1 MTIFI
6 DPQLIAKRQHIKV
19 PPEKSRY
26 LLSVLRCKK
35 GHAVTVID
43 GKGSAYTAEIISIV
57 NKDVFIDITGDLPLN
72 AELPVR
78 LTLCQGLL
86 KGEKMELVI
95 QKATELGV
103 AEIVPLVTER
113 SIVKETRKVKRWHAI
128 AEEAAEQCGR
138 AVVPLV
144 RDPEKLNDIVD
155 REKMN
160 GLLFWEG
167 GGQAISEAMGV
178 IDMKRAF
185 HIFIGPEGGFTPD
198 EVRKAEGQGLVRTTL
213 GKRILRAETAA
224 IAATALVQFLIEDR
238 KNRETKRP

>member
-6 DPQLIAKRQHIKV
+6 PPENLAKRQHIKV

-35 GHAVTVID
+35 GDAVTVID
-43 GKGSAYTAEIISIV
+43 GRGSAYAAQIVSIV
-57 NKDVFIDITGDLPLN
+57 GKDIFIDITGDLPLN
-72 AELPVR
+72 AELPVP

-86 KGEKMELVI
+86 KGEKMDLVI

-103 AEIVPLVTER
+103 TEIVPLVTER

-144 RDPEKLNDIVD
+144 RDPEKLNDILD
-155 REKMN
+155 GEKMN

-167 GGQAISEAMGV
+167 GGRALQEAMSV
-178 IDMKRAF
+178 IDSGLTV
-185 HIFIGPEGGFTPD
+185 HIFIGPEGGFSSA
-198 EVRKAEGQGLVRTTL
+198 EIHKAEGQGLVRTTL

-224 IAATALVQFLIEDR
+224 ITAVALVQFLIEKPR
-238 KNRETKRP
+238 IVSSK

>member
-6 DPQLIAKRQHIKV
+6 PPEIIAKRQHIKV
-19 PPEKSRY
+19 PLEKSRY

-35 GHAVTVID
+35 GHAVTIID
-43 GKGSAYTAEIISIV
+43 GRGSAYAAEIVSIV
-57 NKDVFIDITGDLPLN
+57 KKDVFIDITGEFLLN
-72 AELPVR
+72 AELPVS

-86 KGEKMELVI
+86 KGEKMDLVI

-103 AEIVPLVTER
+103 TGIVPLVTER
-113 SIVKETRKVKRWHAI
+113 SIVKETRKVKRWHTI

-144 RDPEKLNDIVD
+144 RDPEKLNDILNG
-155 REKMN
+155 EKIN

-167 GGQAISEAMGV
+167 GGRALSEAMGV
-178 IDMKRAF
+178 IDSGRTV
-185 HIFIGPEGGFTPD
+185 HIFIGPEGGFTAA
-198 EVRKAEGQGLVRTTL
+198 EVRKAEGQGIVRATL

-224 IAATALVQFLIEDR
+224 IAAMALLQFLIEA
-238 KNRETKRP
+238 K

>member
-6 DPQLIAKRQHIKV
+6 PPEIIAKRQHVKV
-19 PPEKSRY
+19 PLEKSRY
-26 LLSVLRCKK
+26 LLSVLRCRK
-35 GHAVTVID
+35 GDAVTVID
-43 GKGSAYTAEIISIV
+43 GKGRAYTAQIVSIV
-57 NKDVFIDITGDLPLN
+57 RKDVFIDITGELPLN
-72 AELPVR
+72 AELPVQ

-86 KGEKMELVI
+86 KGEKMDLVI

-113 SIVKETRKVKRWHAI
+113 SIVKETRRLKRWQII

-144 RDPEKLNDIVD
+144 RDPEKLNDILAG
-155 REKMN
+155 EKVN

-167 GGQAISEAMGV
+167 GGRALSEAMGV
-178 IDMKRAF
+178 VDSGRTVY
-185 HIFIGPEGGFTPD
+185 IFIGPEGGFTAD
-198 EVRKAEGQGLVRTTL
+198 EVCKAEGQGIVRTTL

-224 IAATALVQFLIEDR
+224 IAATALVQFLIEDP
-238 KNRETKRP
+238 KKTVSREP

>member
-6 DPQLIAKRQHIKV
+6 DPELISKRQNIKV
-19 PPEKSRY
+19 PQEKSRY

-43 GKGSAYTAEIISIV
+43 GRGSAYVAEIVSIV
-57 NKDVFIDITGDLPLN
+57 NKDVFIDITGDLLLN
-72 AELPVR
+72 TELPVP

-86 KGEKMELVI
+86 KGEKMDLVI

-113 SIVKETRKVKRWHAI
+113 SIVKETRKVKRWHTI

-144 RDPEKLNDIVD
+144 RDPEKLNGILNG
-155 REKMN
+155 EKMN

-167 GGQAISEAMGV
+167 GGRAPSEAMGV
-178 IDMKRAF
+178 IDSGRTV
-185 HIFIGPEGGFTPD
+185 HIFIGPEGGFTAD
-198 EVRKAEGQGLVRTTL
+198 EVRKAEGQGIVRTTL
-213 GKRILRAETAA
+213 GKRTLRAETAA
-224 IAATALVQFLIEDR
+224 IAAIVLIAAMIDSQ
-238 KNRETKRP
+238 

>member
-6 DPQLIAKRQHIKV
+6 PPEIIAAKQHVKV
-19 PPEKSRY
+19 PHEKSRY
-26 LLSVLRCKK
+26 LLSVLRCKEDD
-35 GHAVTVID
+35 AVTVID
-43 GKGSAYTAEIISIV
+43 GIGGAYEARIVSIIK
-57 NKDVFIDITGDLPLN
+57 KDVFIDITGELSLN
-72 AELPVR
+72 SELPVP

-86 KGEKMELVI
+86 KGEKMDLVI

-113 SIVKETRKVKRWHAI
+113 SIVKETRKVKRWHTI

-144 RDPEKLNDIVD
+144 RDPEKLNDILD
-155 REKMN
+155 GEKVN

-167 GGQAISEAMGV
+167 GGRALSEAMGV
-178 IDMKRAF
+178 IDSGRTA
-185 HIFIGPEGGFTPD
+185 HIFIGPEGGFTAA
-198 EVRKAEGQGLVRTTL
+198 EVRKAEGHGIVRTTL

-224 IAATALVQFLIEDR
+224 IAAIALIAAMIDSR
-238 KNRETKRP
+238 

>member
-6 DPQLIAKRQHIKV
+6 DPQLITKGQHIKV
-19 PPEKSRY
+19 PLEKSRY

-35 GHAVTVID
+35 GDAVTVID
-43 GKGSAYTAEIISIV
+43 GRGGAYAAQIVSIV
-57 NKDVFIDITGDLPLN
+57 KKDVFIDITGALPLN
-72 AELPVR
+72 AELPVP
-78 LTLCQGLL
+78 LILCQGLL
-86 KGEKMELVI
+86 KGEKMDLVI

-113 SIVKETRKVKRWHAI
+113 SIVKETRKVKRWHTI

-144 RDPEKLNDIVD
+144 REPVKLDGILDGEKV
-155 REKMN
+155 N

-167 GGQAISEAMGV
+167 GGRALSEAMGV
-178 IDMKRAF
+178 IDSGRTV
-185 HIFIGPEGGFTPD
+185 HIFIGPEGGFSAT
-198 EVRKAEGQGLVRTTL
+198 EVRKAEGQGIVRTTL

-224 IAATALVQFLIEDR
+224 ITATALVQFLIEDKQR
-238 KNRETKRP
+238 

>member
-6 DPQLIAKRQHIKV
+6 PPEIVAKRRHIKV

-35 GHAVTVID
+35 GDAVTVID
-43 GKGSAYTAEIISIV
+43 GRGSAYAAQIVSIV
-57 NKDVFIDITGDLPLN
+57 GKDIFIDITGDLPLN
-72 AELPVR
+72 AELPVP

-86 KGEKMELVI
+86 KGEKMDLVI

-103 AEIVPLVTER
+103 TEIVPLVTER

-144 RDPEKLNDIVD
+144 RDPEKLNDILD
-155 REKMN
+155 GEKMN

-167 GGQAISEAMGV
+167 GGRALSEAMGV
-178 IDMKRAF
+178 IESGRTV
-185 HIFIGPEGGFTPD
+185 HIFIGPEGGFTAS
-198 EVRKAEGQGLVRTTL
+198 EVRKAEGQGIVRATL

-224 IAATALVQFLIEDR
+224 IAAISLVQFLIEDR
-238 KNRETKRP
+238 KNRE

>member
-6 DPQLIAKRQHIKV
+6 PPEVIAKRHHIKV
-19 PPEKSRY
+19 PLEKSRY

-35 GHAVTVID
+35 GDAVTVID
-43 GKGSAYTAEIISIV
+43 GRGSAYSAEIVSV
-57 NKDVFIDITGDLPLN
+57 VKKDVFIDITGEFLLD
-72 AELPVR
+72 AELPAR

-86 KGEKMELVI
+86 KGEKMDLVI

-113 SIVKETRKVKRWHAI
+113 TIVKETRKVKRWHTI

-144 RDPEKLNDIVD
+144 RDPEKLEDILN

-167 GGQAISEAMGV
+167 GGKALAEAMGV
-178 IDMKRAF
+178 IDSSRTV
-185 HIFIGPEGGFTPD
+185 HIFIGPEGGFTAA
-198 EVRKAEGQGLVRTTL
+198 EVRKAEGQGIVRATL

-224 IAATALVQFLIEDR
+224 IAAIVLIAAMIDS
-238 KNRETKRP
+238 RETDY

>member
-6 DPQLIAKRQHIKV
+6 PPEIIAARQHVRV
-19 PPEKSRY
+19 PHEKSRY

-35 GHAVTVID
+35 DDAVTVID
-43 GKGSAYTAEIISIV
+43 GGGGAYEARIVSIIK
-57 NKDVFIDITGDLPLN
+57 KDVFIDITGELSLN
-72 AELPVR
+72 SELPVP
-78 LTLCQGLL
+78 LTLWQGLL
-86 KGEKMELVI
+86 KGEKMDLVI

-113 SIVKETRKVKRWHAI
+113 SIVKETRKVKRWHTI

-144 RDPEKLNDIVD
+144 RDPEKLNDILD
-155 REKMN
+155 GEKVN

-167 GGQAISEAMGV
+167 GGRALSDAMGV
-178 IDMKRAF
+178 IDSGRTA
-185 HIFIGPEGGFTPD
+185 HIFIGPEGGFTAT
-198 EVRKAEGQGLVRTTL
+198 EVLNAEGHGIVRTTL

-224 IAATALVQFLIEDR
+224 IAAIALIAAMIDSR
-238 KNRETKRP
+238 